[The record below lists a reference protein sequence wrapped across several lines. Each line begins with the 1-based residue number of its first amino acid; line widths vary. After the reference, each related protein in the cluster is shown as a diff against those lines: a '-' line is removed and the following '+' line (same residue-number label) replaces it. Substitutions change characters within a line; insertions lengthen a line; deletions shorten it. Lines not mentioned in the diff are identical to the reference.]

1 MFNGLG
7 LAVSQTADRF
17 IVAARFNLSTL
28 AVYSVVLLA
37 TTIPINL
44 VFRIIGTT
52 VMARF
57 YHAVGNESAF
67 HDQIKFTSSLMAL
80 VGAFYAGG
88 VIFLT
93 NTIVPLVFGPKFVI
107 GDLAVD
113 FLGLTAFIR
122 IVRSDPFTAL
132 MLTTGRT
139 KRLAAS
145 NMVVSS
151 SLLYI
156 ILFAFY
162 STSIESIFV
171 ARLLGEITSLAFTIY
186 MIRGVPEGGRFVFSL
201 SSLLGL
207 AFVGSACVASYLH
220 WRSGGSLVESWMEFA
235 AYALGIFVWGAILLM
250 RSRRQWTPALGG
262 RSKI

>member
-1 MFNGLG
+1 
-7 LAVSQTADRF
+7 
-17 IVAARFNLSTL
+17 
-28 AVYSVVLLA
+28 
-37 TTIPINL
+37 
-44 VFRIIGTT
+44 
-52 VMARF
+52 
-57 YHAVGNESAF
+57 
-67 HDQIKFTSSLMAL
+67 
-80 VGAFYAGG
+80 
-88 VIFLT
+88 
-93 NTIVPLVFGPKFVI
+93 
-107 GDLAVD
+107 
-113 FLGLTAFIR
+113 
-122 IVRSDPFTAL
+122 VRSDPFTAL

-162 STSIESIFV
+162 STSIESIFA

-201 SSLLGL
+201 SSVLGL
-207 AFVGSACVASYLH
+207 VFVGSACVASYLH
-220 WRSGGSLVESWMEFA
+220 WRSGGSLVESWTEFA